1 MINRK
6 TRRMIQNI
14 VVLAVIAVGLWW
26 IASQFIRFN
35 ISTFT
40 DNAQVRRQI
49 VPVNARVQGYIKEIR
64 FDEYSFVHK
73 GDTLVVIDDAEYRLQ
88 LAKAKAELQNAVTG
102 KSAMH
107 TVISTVASN
116 IGVNEASIAGTKVEM
131 DNAARDLT
139 RYSSLLKE
147 KAVTQKQY
155 DDARTRYESLKAK
168 YDMLCRQ
175 KQSTSLTKEEQQ
187 VRLGQQD
194 AGIELARATV
204 ELASLNLSYTVIT
217 APVDG
222 YTSRKSLQTGQ
233 LVQPGQTLLSI
244 VDENDV
250 WVTANYKETQTARMK
265 IGDKV
270 RITVDAIPDKIYIG
284 RVEAISNATG
294 AQYSI
299 VPQDNATG
307 NFVKV
312 EQRLPVK
319 IRFTKDNTPE
329 DIRLLRAGLNVE
341 CEMMDD

>member
-26 IASQFIRFN
+26 ITTQFIRFN

-49 VPVNARVQGYIKEIR
+49 VPVNARIQGYIKEIR
-64 FDEYSFVHK
+64 FDEYSYVNK
-73 GDTLVVIDDAEYRLQ
+73 GDTLIIIDDSEYRYRLSQ
-88 LAKAKAELQNAVTG
+88 AKAELQNVIAG
-102 KSAMH
+102 KHAMH
-107 TVISTVASN
+107 TVISTTANN
-116 IGVNEASIAGTKVEM
+116 IEVNDASIAETKVEL
-131 DNAARDLT
+131 DNTERDLA

-147 KAVTQKQY
+147 NAVTQKQF
-155 DDARTRYESLKAK
+155 DDAKTRYESMKAR

-175 KQSTSLTKEEQQ
+175 KKSTSLTKDEQTL
-187 VRLGQQD
+187 RLGQQD
-194 AGIELARATV
+194 ANIDLANAAV
-204 ELASLNLSYTVIT
+204 ELAKLNLSYTVIT

-222 YTSRKSLQTGQ
+222 YTSRKSLQAGQ
-233 LVQPGQTLLSI
+233 LVQPGQALLSI

-250 WVTANYKETQTARMK
+250 WVVANYKETQTASMR

-270 RITVDAIPDKIYIG
+270 KITVDAIPGLIYIG
-284 RVEAISNATG
+284 RIEAISNATG

-299 VPQDNATG
+299 VPQNNATG

-312 EQRLPVK
+312 EQRIPVK
-319 IRFTKDNTPE
+319 IRFTDDNTDE
-329 DIRLLRAGLNVE
+329 NIQRLRAGLNVE
-341 CEMMDD
+341 CETIED

>member
-1 MINRK
+1 
-6 TRRMIQNI
+6 MIQNV
-14 VVLAVIAVGLWW
+14 VVLAIISVGLWW
-26 IASQFIRFN
+26 IATQFIKFN

-64 FDEYSFVHK
+64 FDEYTFVHE
-73 GDTLVVIDDAEYRLQ
+73 GDTLIIIDDSEYRLR
-88 LAKAKAELQNAVTG
+88 LAQAKAELQNAVTG

-107 TVISTVASN
+107 TVISTTNNN
-116 IGVNEASIAGTKVEM
+116 IGVNEASINGTKVELE
-131 DNAARDLT
+131 NAARDLE
-139 RYSSLLKE
+139 RYASLIKE

-155 DDARTRYESLKAK
+155 DDAKTRYESMKAK

-187 VRLGQQD
+187 QRLGQQD
-194 AGIELARATV
+194 AGIELAQAAV

-217 APVDG
+217 APADG
-222 YTSRKSLQTGQ
+222 YTSRKSLQKGQ

-250 WVTANYKETQTARMK
+250 WVVANYKETQTAKMK
-265 IGDKV
+265 LGDKV
-270 RITVDAIPDKIYIG
+270 KITVDALPDAVYIG
-284 RVEAISNATG
+284 RIEAISNATG

-319 IRFTKDNTPE
+319 IRFTADNTPE
-329 DIRLLRAGLNVE
+329 SIQRLRAGLNVE
-341 CEMMDD
+341 CEMMGD

>member
-1 MINRK
+1 
-6 TRRMIQNI
+6 MIQNV
-14 VVLAVIAVGLWW
+14 VVLAIISVGLWW
-26 IASQFIRFN
+26 IATQFIKFN

-64 FDEYSFVHK
+64 FDEYTFVHE
-73 GDTLVVIDDAEYRLQ
+73 GDTLIIIDDSEYRLR
-88 LAKAKAELQNAVTG
+88 LAQAKAELQNAVTG

-107 TVISTVASN
+107 TVISTTNNN
-116 IGVNEASIAGTKVEM
+116 IGVNEASITGTKVELE
-131 DNAARDLT
+131 NAARDLE
-139 RYSSLLKE
+139 RYASLFKE

-155 DDARTRYESLKAK
+155 DDAKTRYESMKAK

-187 VRLGQQD
+187 QRLGQQD
-194 AGIELARATV
+194 AGIELAQAAV

-217 APVDG
+217 APADG
-222 YTSRKSLQTGQ
+222 YTSRKSLQKGQ

-250 WVTANYKETQTARMK
+250 WVVANYKETQTAKMK
-265 IGDKV
+265 LGDKV
-270 RITVDAIPDKIYIG
+270 RITVDALPDAVYIG
-284 RVEAISNATG
+284 RIEAISNATG

-319 IRFTKDNTPE
+319 IRFTADNTPE
-329 DIRLLRAGLNVE
+329 SIQRLRAGLNVE
-341 CEMMDD
+341 CEMMGD

>member
-1 MINRK
+1 
-6 TRRMIQNI
+6 MIQNV
-14 VVLAVIAVGLWW
+14 VVLAIISVGLWW
-26 IASQFIRFN
+26 IATQFIKFN

-64 FDEYSFVHK
+64 FDEYTFVHE
-73 GDTLVVIDDAEYRLQ
+73 GDTLIIIDDSEYRLR
-88 LAKAKAELQNAVTG
+88 LAQAKAELQNAVTG

-107 TVISTVASN
+107 TVISTTNNN
-116 IGVNEASIAGTKVEM
+116 IGVNEASITGTKVELE
-131 DNAARDLT
+131 NAARDLE
-139 RYSSLLKE
+139 RYASLFKE

-155 DDARTRYESLKAK
+155 DDAKTRYESMKAK

-187 VRLGQQD
+187 QRLGQQD
-194 AGIELARATV
+194 AGIELAQAAV

-217 APVDG
+217 APADG
-222 YTSRKSLQTGQ
+222 YTSRKSLQKGQ

-250 WVTANYKETQTARMK
+250 WVVANYKETQTAKMK
-265 IGDKV
+265 LGDKV
-270 RITVDAIPDKIYIG
+270 RITVDALPDAVYIG
-284 RVEAISNATG
+284 RIEAISNATG

-319 IRFTKDNTPE
+319 IRFTADNTPE
-329 DIRLLRAGLNVE
+329 SIQRLRAGLNVE
-341 CEMMDD
+341 CEMMGN